1 MKNFAIFKNSVY
13 LCNMNKSTKNTKTK
27 IKLRDIADVFSG
39 VYAKGTPTG
48 EVACLQVKDLFMP
61 SPKTTAT
68 RIELTPKLYNYI
80 LKKGDLLFAGKGAT
94 YLCEIFNLDI
104 IAVPSTT
111 LYAIRLR
118 TNAVSSEYLHWYLN
132 HPSVVA
138 TIKTA
143 QAGSGTPLIHKPTLE
158 NLEVIIPD
166 QETQSLIVELSFLQT
181 REKEILKNIAMKRMQ
196 ITNQILINELN
207 K

>member
-1 MKNFAIFKNSVY
+1 
-13 LCNMNKSTKNTKTK
+13 MNDSTRNTKTK
-27 IKLRDIADVFSG
+27 VKLRDIADIFSG

-48 EVACLQVKDLFMP
+48 KVACLQVKDLFMS
-61 SPKTTAT
+61 SPETTAT
-68 RIELTPKLYNYI
+68 RIELIPKLYNYI

-94 YLCEIFNLDI
+94 YLCEIFNFDI
-104 IAVPSTT
+104 VAVPSTT
-111 LYAIRLR
+111 LYAIRLYS
-118 TNAVSSEYLHWYLN
+118 NVVSSEYLHWYLN

-138 TIKTA
+138 TIKTS

-158 NLEVIIPD
+158 NLEIIIPN
-166 QETQSLIVELSFLQT
+166 QETQSLIVELSFLQK
-181 REKEILKNIAMKRMQ
+181 REKEILGAIAMKRMQ

>member
-1 MKNFAIFKNSVY
+1 MEIFVGLKNSAY
-13 LCNMNKSTKNTKTK
+13 LCIMIESTRNTKLK
-27 IKLRDIADVFSG
+27 IKLRNIANVFSG

-48 EVACLQVKDLFMP
+48 EVACLQVKDLFMS
-61 SPKTTAT
+61 SPETTAT
-68 RIELTPKLYNYI
+68 RIELIPKLYNCI

-94 YLCEIFNLDI
+94 YLCEIFNFDI
-104 IAVPSTT
+104 MAVPSTT

-118 TNAVSSEYLHWYLN
+118 SNVVSPEYLRWYLN
-132 HPSVVA
+132 HPCVVA

-158 NLEVIIPD
+158 NLEVIVPD
-166 QETQSLIVELSFLQT
+166 QRTQDLIVGLSFLQK
-181 REKEILKNIAMKRMQ
+181 REKEILEAIAMKRMQ

>member
-1 MKNFAIFKNSVY
+1 
-13 LCNMNKSTKNTKTK
+13 MNKSTDYTKTK
-27 IKLRDIADVFSG
+27 VKLRDIADIFSG

-48 EVACLQVKDLFMP
+48 EVACLQVKDLFMS
-61 SPKTTAT
+61 SPETTAA
-68 RIELTPKLYNYI
+68 RIELIPKLYNCM

-94 YLCEIFNLDI
+94 YLCEIFNFDI
-104 IAVPSTT
+104 MAVPSTT

-166 QETQSLIVELSFLQT
+166 QETQSLIVELSFLQK
-181 REKEILKNIAMKRMQ
+181 REKEILETIAMKRTQ